1 MTAPLALS
9 ILSTAALLATF
20 GCGASA
26 PCRKGPVDDVA
37 MAART
42 AGQAAETGAETGVE
56 GVKAGG
62 RTVGAYA
69 TDGSSGAKKEWKEGK
84 AATKAEAREGAAET
98 KNETD
103 VPRCD

>member
-1 MTAPLALS
+1 MNPILS
-9 ILSTAALLATF
+9 ILTAAALLATL

-42 AGQAAETGAETGVE
+42 AGEGVETGVETGVE
-56 GVKAGG
+56 GAKAGG
-62 RTVGAYA
+62 RTVGAFA
-69 TDGSSGAKKEWKEGK
+69 TDGSSGAEKEWKEGK
-84 AATKAEAREGAAET
+84 AATKAEASEGAAET
-98 KNETD
+98 KDEAD